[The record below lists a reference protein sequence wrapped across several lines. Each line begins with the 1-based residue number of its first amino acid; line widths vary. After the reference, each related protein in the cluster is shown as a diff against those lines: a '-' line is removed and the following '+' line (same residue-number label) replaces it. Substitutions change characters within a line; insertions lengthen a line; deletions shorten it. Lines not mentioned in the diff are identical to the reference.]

1 MAQRTTKYY
10 NNMRQYVEAVLR
22 ELTNEQ
28 KNSIRETDKEYVV
41 FRVSVFNTGANIKLE
56 FTNDMPM
63 LSDEDYND
71 FILES
76 QNAVNCLNQ
85 LI

>member
-1 MAQRTTKYY
+1 
-10 NNMRQYVEAVLR
+10 MRQYVEAVLR
-22 ELTNEQ
+22 ELTDEQ
-28 KNSIRETDKEYVV
+28 KNSIIETDKEYVV
-41 FRVSVFNTGANIKLE
+41 FRISVFNAGAIIELE

-76 QNAVNCLNQ
+76 RDAVNCLNQ

>member
-1 MAQRTTKYY
+1 
-10 NNMRQYVEAVLR
+10 MRQYVEAVLR
-22 ELTNEQ
+22 ELTDEQ
-28 KNSIRETDKEYVV
+28 KNSIIETDKEYVV
-41 FRVSVFNTGANIKLE
+41 FRISVFNAGANIELE

-76 QNAVNCLNQ
+76 RDAVNCLNQ

>member
-1 MAQRTTKYY
+1 
-10 NNMRQYVEAVLR
+10 MRQYVEAVLR
-22 ELTNEQ
+22 ELTDEQ
-28 KNSIRETDKEYVV
+28 KNSIIETDKEYVV
-41 FRVSVFNTGANIKLE
+41 FRVSVSNAGANIKLE

-63 LSDEDYND
+63 LSYDISYEDYND

-76 QNAVNCLNQ
+76 RDAVNCLNQ

>member
-1 MAQRTTKYY
+1 
-10 NNMRQYVEAVLR
+10 MRQYVEAVLR

-41 FRVSVFNTGANIKLE
+41 FRVNVFNTGANIKLE
-56 FTNDMPM
+56 FTNDMPI

-76 QNAVNCLNQ
+76 RDAVNCLNQ